1 MPTITANTTDGYVGN
16 FAFSGPS
23 FSSIRDA
30 TSGTQSSATAGNYR
44 FAPRFVASTG
54 RGGFYDIRR
63 TFFAFDT
70 SVITSTVA
78 SATIN
83 IYGDTNGTLDIIG
96 VKATRPDLVNPIV
109 SADFDA
115 ITGFSA
121 GSSMA
126 GNVTDYTAE
135 VTSWSTS
142 GYNSITLNA
151 AALSDLQSLSV
162 FAICFVGYDNDYL
175 NVDPGFSSG
184 INQNTGMYYA
194 NATDA
199 AKRPYI
205 DYTIA
210 AAASEIDKINAIAIA
225 SVDKID
231 GTAKANYSKVLGI
244 DLP

>member
-1 MPTITANTTDGYVGN
+1 MPTIVANTTDGYVAS

-30 TSGTQSSATAGNYR
+30 TSGNQSSATLGNYR
-44 FAPRFVASTG
+44 FAPRFVASTA

-96 VKATRPDLVNPIV
+96 VKATRPDLANPIV
-109 SADFDA
+109 NADFDA

-184 INQNTGMYYA
+184 ISQNTGMYYA

-205 DYTIA
+205 DYTLA
-210 AAASEIDKINAIAIA
+210 ATGYANNVNGVASANIGSVLGVATANISEING
-225 SVDKID
+225 V
-231 GTAKANYSKVLGI
+231 
-244 DLP
+244 